1 MEPESC
7 QYDRGVIEATPA
19 QFDEQMGWLRRRFH
33 VTELEEVRA
42 YAKNPSL
49 LRRCS
54 VLVSFDDGY
63 RDNVEV
69 ALPILTSHGLRA
81 AFFLPTAFVDTTR
94 LAWWDQI
101 AFMVRQSSRDQ
112 IVLHYPREITFC
124 VKELSREST
133 IQSILGLY
141 KHEDTRDTERFLR
154 DVEEACGVDLPS
166 SAPERLFMDWTEAMQ
181 LARAGMG
188 LGSHTHTHEVLA
200 KGTRSQQLQEL
211 CTSRDLLRE
220 KVGVTPVA
228 LAYPV
233 GSQASFSATTQACL
247 REAGYELAFSY
258 YGGVN
263 TPDAIV
269 PFDLK
274 RLSLDH
280 TESLSEY
287 RLRTA
292 FAGATAKALW

>member
-1 MEPESC
+1 
-7 QYDRGVIEATPA
+7 
-19 QFDEQMGWLRRRFH
+19 
-33 VTELEEVRA
+33 VTDLDEVRA
-42 YAKNPSL
+42 YARNPSL
-49 LRRCS
+49 LRQCV

-63 RDNVEV
+63 RDNIDV
-69 ALPILTSHGLRA
+69 ALPILKSHGLRA

-101 AFMVRQSSRDQ
+101 AFMVRQSSRDS
-112 IVLHYPREITFC
+112 IAFHYPREIVFR
-124 VKELSREST
+124 VKELGKEST
-133 IQSILGLY
+133 IQRILGVY
-141 KHEDTRDTERFLR
+141 KHKDTKDPVRFLR
-154 DVEEACGVDLPS
+154 NVEEACGVDLPS
-166 SAPERLFMDWTEAMQ
+166 SAPERLFMDWSDAM
-181 LARAGMG
+181 LLVRAGMG
-188 LGSHTHTHEVLA
+188 LGSHTHTHEILA
-200 KGTRSQQLQEL
+200 KCNASHQLQEL

-247 REAGYELAFSY
+247 REAGYEFAFSY

-263 TPDAIV
+263 PPDAIV

-274 RLSLDH
+274 RLSLDR

-287 RLRTA
+287 RFRTA